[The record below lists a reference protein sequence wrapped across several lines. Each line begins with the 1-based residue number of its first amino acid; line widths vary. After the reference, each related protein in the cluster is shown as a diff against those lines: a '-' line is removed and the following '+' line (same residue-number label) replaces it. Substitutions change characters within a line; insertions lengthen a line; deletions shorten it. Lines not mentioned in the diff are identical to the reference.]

1 MALEATSILALIG
14 ALLIILF
21 SCEVFTNGIEW
32 LGCRLG
38 MSETATGSILAAVGT
53 AMPETVVPIIAIF
66 LGSEAEGEEIGE
78 GAILGAP
85 FMLGTLAMFVGGIAV
100 LLAYRAGRRGPKLE
114 LHKGHVERD
123 LRFFMIAYSLAL
135 LTGVLGM
142 QDELSLRGVNYIVA
156 VILILIYVV
165 YVRRTLRDE
174 RYIEESS
181 CPVLYLTRVTGIPN
195 VGSRGLA
202 MISFQVI
209 AALIGIIVGAKFFVD
224 EVEHLS
230 SALNV
235 SAMVLAFLVAP
246 IATELPEKFNSF
258 IWYWRSKDVLALGNI
273 TGAMVFQ
280 SSIPVTIGLLFTS
293 WVLAPINIVSI
304 LIALTAAAWIYHCV
318 RRSKG
323 VGYRTLIA
331 TGSLYVLYIVLLLVG
346 LHP

>member
-1 MALEATSILALIG
+1 MALEATSILALVA
-14 ALLIILF
+14 ALLVILF

-53 AMPETVVPIIAIF
+53 ATPETVIPMIAIF

-114 LHKGHVERD
+114 LHKGHIERD
-123 LRFFMIAYSLAL
+123 LRFFMMAYSLAL
-135 LTGVLGM
+135 LTGIIGL
-142 QDELSLRGVNYIVA
+142 QDEFSMKGVNYFVAIVL
-156 VILILIYVV
+156 VFLYIV
-165 YVRRTLRDE
+165 YVKKTLRDE

-195 VGSRGLA
+195 VGARGLA
-202 MISFQVI
+202 MISFQVV
-209 AALIGIIVGAKFFVD
+209 AALVGIIVGAKFFVD

-230 SALNV
+230 AALNIP
-235 SAMVLAFLVAP
+235 AMVLAFLVAP

-273 TGAMVFQ
+273 SGAMVFQ

-304 LIALTAAAWIYHCV
+304 IIALAAAAWIYHCV

-323 VGYRTLIA
+323 ISYRTLLA
-331 TGSLYVLYIVLLLVG
+331 SGSLYVLYIILLFTE